1 MGNFASM
8 ESMQNSGWNFDISH
22 SNDPTYWAECGTSTW
37 YGYKYGYDIGSVYA
51 TLVGS
56 GTATLNFGNCYSG
69 GRVTVY
75 LNGRDIAYAVAYT
88 FEQEVTFDYS
98 SGDILTIKED
108 PMAIIKLNSLKL
120 SCADSK

>member
-8 ESMQNSGWNFDISH
+8 ESMQKSGWIFDISH
-22 SNDPTYWAECGTSTW
+22 SNDPNYVLTCGTSTW
-37 YGYKYGYDIGSVYA
+37 YGYKYGVNIGSVSA

-56 GTATLNFGNCYSG
+56 GTATLKFENCYYN
-69 GRVTVY
+69 GRVTVD
-75 LNGRDIAYAVAYT
+75 LNGNDIAYADAYPS
-88 FEQEVTFDYS
+88 EQEVTFKYS
-98 SGDILTIKED
+98 SGDILTIKEH

>member
-1 MGNFASM
+1 MAVM
-8 ESMQNSGWNFDISH
+8 EKNGWDFDITD
-22 SNDPTYWAECGTSTW
+22 SNDPKFTAECGTSAW
-37 YGYKYGYDIGSVYA
+37 YGYNYGPVIGSLTA
-51 TLVGS
+51 IFVGS
-56 GTATLNFGNCYSG
+56 GKATLNFGNCYTA

-98 SGDILTIKED
+98 SGDILTIKEH

-120 SCADSK
+120 SCTNSK